1 MVASRFTTWAP
12 CAVLSVLIAAASL
25 MRPATAVGQS
35 AAPRTHVV
43 LLGTGTPNADPD
55 RSGPST
61 AVVVDD
67 VPYIVD
73 FGPGVV
79 RRAAAAFKNG
89 VKGLEAKR
97 LRVAFA
103 THLHSDHTAGLPD
116 LILTPAVL
124 ERNAPFDLYGPPG
137 TEAMTGHVMKAWA
150 EDFEVRLRGGE
161 PAMPAGY
168 EVRAHDVRPGV
179 VYKDARVTV
188 TAFAVK
194 HGTWPHAYGYRFD
207 TPDRSVV
214 ISGDCTMSESIV
226 EHCRGCDV
234 LVHEVYSVAGLAQRP
249 PEWQRYHTAYHTSS
263 SDLAKIATRARPGLL
278 VLTHQL
284 VWGSTDEKLLEEVRA
299 GYAGRV
305 VSGKD
310 LDVY

>member
-1 MVASRFTTWAP
+1 MAIAQLALRMTSAALAAVAAA
-12 CAVLSVLIAAASL
+12 AVLQATTVQGP
-25 MRPATAVGQS
+25 PA
-35 AAPRTHVV
+35 PLRTQVV

-79 RRAAAAFKNG
+79 RRAAAAFKKG

-97 LRVAFA
+97 LRIAFA

-124 ERNAPFDLYGPPG
+124 ERNAPFDLFGPPG
-137 TEAMTGHVMKAWA
+137 TEAMATAVMKAWA
-150 EDFEVRLRGGE
+150 EDLEVRLYGGE
-161 PAMPAGY
+161 PSMPAGY

-179 VYKDARVTV
+179 IYKDARVTV

-207 TPDRSVV
+207 TPDRAVV
-214 ISGDCTMSESIV
+214 VSGDCTMSESIV

-249 PEWQRYHTAYHTSS
+249 PEWQKYHTAFHTAST
-263 SDLAKIATRARPGLL
+263 DLAKIATRARPGLL

-284 VWGSTDEKLLEEVRA
+284 VWGATDETLLAEVRA
-299 GYAGRV
+299 GYAGKV